1 MAPYS
6 PRKPRSKKPP
16 VKKNTEENSDVEI
29 ISPEEKLMH
38 RAVEIASKQ
47 LETSMK
53 FKQPRMQ
60 QVRLNEDVYFGKPK
74 VALRNRFNVP
84 FDQVVMLG
92 AIDTVMARSDDSV
105 KLGFESDVEE
115 YKRGGMKV
123 TAAFEKDSS
132 DSVGRWDQKDR
143 LAKKMAYLSG
153 RAIYEIYS
161 ESFPKYKNVLKV
173 IDHFDF
179 QCDPGGGA
187 YLEDHQF
194 CGTINNFFSR
204 SDLVDGGNNGDYD
217 PKQIDRLVNNTDDNE
232 HKTIDDEYKNRQNR
246 LLSLGLDIDQNDY
259 VGQSM
264 FNLVKWCMYL
274 DGKRYYLLFD
284 PKKQIG
290 VKLKKLV
297 EISESNLFPWVTWA
311 TQDSPMFW
319 SPAQADSIRPI
330 AEVYRVLVNGM
341 LENIQKRNWNNRA
354 YDPGV
359 FTDPSKLLYTPD
371 GLAKANW
378 KPGMTS
384 LAQGIYEFSTPDT
397 TGVTLNA
404 IEWLNSFLGEKTG
417 ITPGAEGQT
426 KDTKVGIY
434 YGNVQQVAERF
445 GLLNKSYTQARID
458 LGIRYDW
465 GLYEHCPEDMM
476 VKVMGIE
483 GVGWEK
489 LTKADTEP
497 TYTCRVISTNAEAEK
512 TAMVAAKKADALTKI
527 QTNPALVNKL
537 NPNWLVENILRAGEF
552 TDEEIRVGMDVNTNG
567 TQEVLLKAAEQIRK
581 IVDGVWP
588 LPLIRQATTGF
599 QQKIVDYATDHAEEI
614 SIEIYHRL
622 MIYAKVHQQFVQENM
637 IRQAMSTPEIA
648 PVDPNAVRSKTP
660 VTPISSK
667 EPLNPSPTSALKKIA
682 GQ

>member
-1 MAPYS
+1 MKQPL
-6 PRKPRSKKPP
+6 KKSKVKKYTPP
-16 VKKNTEENSDVEI
+16 VDSFAPEI
-29 ISPEEKLMH
+29 ISEEKKLLS
-38 RAVEIASKQ
+38 RAVEIATQQ
-47 LETSMK
+47 LETDLK

-84 FDQVVMLG
+84 FDSVVMIG

-105 KLGFESDVEE
+105 KLSFEADAEE

-123 TAAFEKDSS
+123 TAAFERDSS

-161 ESFPKYKNVLKV
+161 ESLPKYRNVMKV
-173 IDHFDF
+173 VDHYDF
-179 QCDPGGGA
+179 HCEPGGGA
-187 YLEDHQF
+187 YLEDHLF
-194 CGTINNFFSR
+194 CGTTNNFFSKEA
-204 SDLVDGGNNGDYD
+204 LIAGGNSGEYLADEVTNLIND
-217 PKQIDRLVNNTDDNE
+217 TDLKD
-232 HKTIDDEYKNRQNR
+232 HKIADDEFRNRQER
-246 LLSLGLDIDQNDY
+246 LLALGLDVDQNNY
-259 VGQSM
+259 IGSAM
-264 FNLVKWCMYL
+264 FNLVKWCMVL
-274 DGKRYYLLFD
+274 DGERYYLLFD
-284 PKKQIG
+284 PKKKIG
-290 VKLKKLV
+290 IKLTKLV
-297 EISESNLFPWVTWA
+297 EISGSNLYPWVSWA
-311 TQDSPMFW
+311 TADSPMFW

-354 YDPGV
+354 YDPNV
-359 FTDPSKLLYTPD
+359 FSDPSKLLYTPD

-384 LAQGIYEFSTPDT
+384 ISQGIYEFNTPDT

-458 LGIRYDW
+458 LGTRYDW

-489 LTKADTEP
+489 ITKEDTTP
-497 TYTCRVISTNAEAEK
+497 DYTCRVSSTSAEAEK
-512 TAMVAAKKADALTKI
+512 TAMIQAKKSAALDKI
-527 QTNPALVNKL
+527 ILNNLVPKVNQ
-537 NPNWLVENILRAGEF
+537 NWLVENILRAGEF
-552 TDEEIRVGMDVNTNG
+552 SDEEIRVGMDVNTDG
-567 TQEVLLKAAEQIRK
+567 TQEVLLKAAESIRK

-588 LPLIRQATTGF
+588 VPLIRQATTGF
-599 QQKIVDYATDHAEEI
+599 MQKIVNYSNDHAEDF
-614 SIEIYHRL
+614 SMDIYHKL
-622 MIYAKVHQQFVQENM
+622 NIYAMAHQQLVTENM
-637 IRQAMSTPEIA
+637 IRESMFAPKVAPADGTVPSGVGA
-648 PVDPNAVRSKTP
+648 PVSPSITP
-660 VTPISSK
+660 AS
-667 EPLNPSPTSALKKIA
+667 NPSPTNALKKLA